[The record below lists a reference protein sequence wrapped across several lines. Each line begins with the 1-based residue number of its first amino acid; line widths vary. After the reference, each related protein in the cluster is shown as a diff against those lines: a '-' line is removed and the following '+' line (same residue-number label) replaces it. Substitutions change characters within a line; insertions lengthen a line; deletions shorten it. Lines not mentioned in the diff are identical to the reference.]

1 MKGEREKGRKVGFCD
16 DLRPI
21 LLVLLSASLVLA
33 VQSFKEKTGYVFL
46 PKLSHLLVFFYSEMQ
61 YSLK

>member
-33 VQSFKEKTGYVFL
+33 VQSFKEKTGHVFFL
-46 PKLSHLLVFFYSEMQ
+46 KLSHLV
-61 YSLK
+61 SLFLL